1 MSVLEAMACGRA
13 VVVTDDGG
21 LRHIVTNEGGRK
33 VPVADSQ
40 KLAEAL
46 TEIIQDP
53 VLAQSMGTHNRK
65 QVEERYA
72 WDKVI
77 DQIEALYYEA
87 LSEAS
92 VSRTVVCGPC
102 AN

>member
-21 LRHIVTNEGGRK
+21 LRHIVTDKGGRK

-46 TEIIQDP
+46 VEILRNEA
-53 VLAQSMGTHNRK
+53 LAQSMGVHNRK
-65 QVEERYA
+65 QVEDQYA

-77 DQIEALYYEA
+77 DQIEALYYQA
-87 LSEAS
+87 LPEVS